1 MYTFGPLNKQPLYM
15 QLIDFVKTNEL
26 LSVLSGQLSA
36 SLNRHLN
43 RKFRTAG
50 LSITTEQWLVL
61 MCLWNKDGQTQQ
73 SLSDQTSKDKTSITR
88 LLDTLSKNSLVERH
102 SDPADRRI
110 NKIHLTDKG
119 REMENHA
126 MKIVKESFDQA
137 VSGISSKELIDAKEV
152 IVKLLNN
159 II

>member
-1 MYTFGPLNKQPLYM
+1 M

-26 LSVLSGQLSA
+26 LAVLTGQLST

-43 RKFRTAG
+43 RKFRAAE
-50 LSITTEQWLVL
+50 LELTTDQWLVL
-61 MCLWNKDGQTQQ
+61 MCLWNRDGQTQQ

-88 LLDTLSKNSLVERH
+88 LLDTLSKHNLIERH
-102 SDPADRRI
+102 SDPTDRRI
-110 NKIHLTDKG
+110 NKIHLTNKG
-119 REMENHA
+119 REMEDLA
-126 MKIVKESFDQA
+126 MQIVKESFEKA
-137 VSGISSKELIDAKEV
+137 VSGISSKELLSAKEV